1 TQVTLGDAVRFT
13 VAGAAETATGTVYA
27 IEPRVERDT
36 RTLLVRARVPNPD
49 GALLPGAFADIEV
62 LVDEIADALPV
73 PAIAVVSE
81 LGGRRVWT
89 VQDGQAQQ
97 RRVETGIRTENAVQ
111 ITDGLA
117 PGDTVITSGLQSL
130 RAGQPVRVADLDASL
145 GESGEVE

>member
-1 TQVTLGDAVRFT
+1 
-13 VAGAAETATGTVYA
+13 
-27 IEPRVERDT
+27 
-36 RTLLVRARVPNPD
+36 
-49 GALLPGAFADIEV
+49 
-62 LVDEIADALPV
+62 
-73 PAIAVVSE
+73 SE